1 MRKLQNKQFA
11 DIWVRNVLI
20 KLKEVYNVLV
30 LAVAEIIIGIA
41 VFLYSLYDYMY
52 CGEGKQFQYY
62 ALLVMALNLIISI
75 CR

>member
-1 MRKLQNKQFA
+1 M
-11 DIWVRNVLI
+11 
-20 KLKEVYNVLV
+20 LV

-52 CGEGKQFQYY
+52 CGDGKQFQYY
-62 ALLVMALNLIISI
+62 ALLVMVLNLIISV